1 MPAVWCP
8 GARSRSRLT
17 NTRASGRCAIFAVHR
32 CCLSPV
38 RERPQGISGAHDCSS
53 WAGILCDA
61 VIISAEF
68 DGESSLPV
76 CGTGPQAAR
85 QSWKSSGGRIG
96 NGVALRD
103 RRALRPSRIRAA
115 SDCGRPLGEIRTF
128 VCRATRHRG
137 LRAPCRRAPWRKRL
151 RWRLGRP

>member
-96 NGVALRD
+96 NGNCYCLAELMLGANQSGWSGVRPRSRDACALRD
-103 RRALRPSRIRAA
+103 TGLYGSVRL
-115 SDCGRPLGEIRTF
+115 C
-128 VCRATRHRG
+128 ATISG
-137 LRAPCRRAPWRKRL
+137 
-151 RWRLGRP
+151 